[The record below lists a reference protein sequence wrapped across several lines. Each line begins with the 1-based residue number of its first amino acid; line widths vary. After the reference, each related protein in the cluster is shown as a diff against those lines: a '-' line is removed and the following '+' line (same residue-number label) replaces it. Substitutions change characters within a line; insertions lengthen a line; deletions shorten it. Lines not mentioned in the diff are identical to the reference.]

1 MSLRYKAMPLWE
13 GFLCLLLVV
22 SGQAFA
28 AETGQQLGAARY
40 QQFNK
45 PVLIASLYG
54 PSSPKADAA
63 QMIEGKQP
71 FRLLVALETDSMS
84 PRQFRRLWI
93 EGAAVNLSA
102 SQLANA
108 TNDLSVFTSSF
119 KGRLQRGDRIVI
131 DYDPAAGTEVSFN
144 GTTIA
149 GKAGANLGP
158 VLLRG
163 WIGQV
168 PLSTEFKTSLLES
181 GISDTDLLLTME
193 SLPRRT
199 SVAAVAS
206 EPEPAEVSEPAAPVA
221 EIAAATAPAV
231 AKPAAKP
238 AAAPVKA
245 IPAPVA
251 KAKPAVVAAKP
262 TPAPV
267 VTKPEPAPKAAPAQV
282 AVAKP
287 KPAPKPAP
295 APVAEEVEEEDMIQT
310 AEQLAAEQQ
319 FYQKLVREVR
329 HYQTVP
335 FQAFQRQWQDDVRL
349 QVTID
354 RQGNLQGIE
363 ILKPSRYDLFNKQ
376 ARSAVEKASP
386 FSKIP
391 AELGMKTYTFSVLL
405 DYRLMR

>member
-1 MSLRYKAMPLWE
+1 MSLRYKAIPLWE
-13 GFLCLLLVV
+13 GFLCLLLAV
-22 SGQAFA
+22 SGQAIA

-45 PVLIASLYG
+45 PLLIASLYG
-54 PSSPKADAA
+54 PSSPKADAG
-63 QMIEGKQP
+63 QMIDGKQP
-71 FRLLVALETDSMS
+71 FRLLVAVETDSIS

-102 SQLANA
+102 SQLASA

-131 DYDPAAGTEVSFN
+131 DYDPTAGTDVSFN
-144 GTTIA
+144 GTAIA
-149 GKAGANLGP
+149 EQAGANLGP
-158 VLLRG
+158 ILLRG
-163 WIGQV
+163 WVGQV
-168 PLSTEFKTSLLES
+168 PLSTEFKSSLLES
-181 GISDTDLLLTME
+181 GISDTDLLLALE
-193 SLPRRT
+193 SLPRRA
-199 SVAAVAS
+199 SLSAVV
-206 EPEPAEVSEPAAPVA
+206 PEPDPVAVSEPAAVEVA
-221 EIAAATAPAV
+221 VAAAPPAPKTAT
-231 AKPAAKP
+231 KP
-238 AAAPVKA
+238 AAAPIKPVPT
-245 IPAPVA
+245 PAAKTKPPVVM
-251 KAKPAVVAAKP
+251 AKPA
-262 TPAPV
+262 PAPT
-267 VTKPEPAPKAAPAQV
+267 VTKPEPAPKAAAPAP
-282 AVAKP
+282 AVAAKP
-287 KPAPKPAP
+287 RPEPKPAP
-295 APVAEEVEEEDMIQT
+295 APVAVEADEEDVIQT

-354 RQGNLQGIE
+354 RSGNLQGIE

-391 AELGMKTYTFSVLL
+391 PELGIKTYTFSVLL